1 MFYIFASFKQIWR
14 KKYTGFAEVT
24 VESDQGSKKTKQKK
38 ISHCVDWIKS
48 LRKVLQDLLQR
59 RFIFGLVLQ
68 STDDSDN

>member
-24 VESDQGSKKTKQKK
+24 VESDQGSKKKKTTK
-38 ISHCVDWIKS
+38 ISHWVDWIKS
-48 LRKVLQDLLQR
+48 LRKVLQDLLPR

>member
-24 VESDQGSKKTKQKK
+24 VESDQGSKK
-38 ISHCVDWIKS
+38 ISHWVDWIKS